1 MGFNG
6 SLMLIVYLINGI
18 SSNPHPRGLRAP
30 HYPQRYKMNEIQ
42 KYIKQLEAE
51 AIEAYRIKDLEELKR
66 IGRLLAIAQE
76 IANKLEQNKEGT
88 K

>member
-1 MGFNG
+1 
-6 SLMLIVYLINGI
+6 
-18 SSNPHPRGLRAP
+18 
-30 HYPQRYKMNEIQ
+30 MNEIQ

-51 AIEAYRIKDLEELKR
+51 AIAAYQIKDLEELKR
-66 IGRLLAIAQE
+66 IGMLLAIAQE

>member
-1 MGFNG
+1 
-6 SLMLIVYLINGI
+6 
-18 SSNPHPRGLRAP
+18 
-30 HYPQRYKMNEIQ
+30 MNEIQ
-42 KYIKQLEAE
+42 KYINQLEAE

-66 IGRLLAIAQE
+66 IGRLLAIAQA